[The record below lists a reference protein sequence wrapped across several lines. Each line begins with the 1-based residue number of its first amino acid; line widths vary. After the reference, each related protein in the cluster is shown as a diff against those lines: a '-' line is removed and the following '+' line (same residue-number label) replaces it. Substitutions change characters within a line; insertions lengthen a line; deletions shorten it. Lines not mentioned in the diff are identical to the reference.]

1 MTRRSLF
8 TQILWPFLTV
18 IIVGLSVTM
27 WEATVSMREFHR
39 DETRTSLECRARL
52 FVREIENR
60 GLLKEATAAA
70 GGILD
75 AVCKELGNLYEARI
89 TFVLPSG
96 KVAGDSDENP
106 AEMDNHGDR
115 PEIREA
121 LAGHVG
127 RSIRHSHTKHSDL
140 VYVAIP
146 VYHGAVLCGV
156 VRMSASLEAVDQ
168 VLSAVHARLFA
179 AGGIIALLSVAVS
192 FWLARRVTGP
202 VKDMVA
208 GARAYAEG
216 DLGNRLPVPRSTEL
230 GKLATAMNLMAGHL
244 DERIKTVRR
253 QRNELDAVFSSMA
266 EGAVAVDR
274 EERVVSLNRA
284 AAALFGVDLETA
296 RGRDIR
302 EVVRNPKI
310 QECVLRKLADS
321 EPFVEDVLLTNPEER
336 HIRVSAT
343 GLRDERGA
351 EIGALLVLEDIT
363 ELWRLERVRRDF
375 VANLSHEIRTP
386 VTSIKGYA
394 ETLLGEASRDPE
406 TLEQFLNVIVRQ
418 ADRLSALVDDILSLA
433 TLERSEAAKD
443 IPFDDISVLSS
454 LEEAVRVCS
463 PKAAARGIEIHV
475 DCAKDIRAVANA
487 SLLEQAVINLL
498 DNAIKYSEAG
508 SRVDI
513 QSVQSGEEI
522 VLSVRDTGCGISE
535 EDLSRIFERF
545 YRVDR
550 ARSRALGGTGLGL
563 SIVKHI
569 ATLHGG
575 RVSVESVLGK
585 GSCFAIHLPR
595 LSAPQTIS

>member
-8 TQILWPFLTV
+8 AQILWPFLAV
-18 IIVGLSVTM
+18 IIVGLSVTT

-39 DETRTSLECRARL
+39 NETMTSLERRARL
-52 FVREIENR
+52 FAREIEDK
-60 GLLKEATAAA
+60 GFLKDVAMSGA
-70 GGILD
+70 GVLD
-75 AVCKELGNLYEARI
+75 TVCKELGKSYEARI
-89 TFVLPSG
+89 TFILPSG
-96 KVAGDSDENP
+96 KVVGDSNEKP

-121 LAGHVG
+121 LAGRVG
-127 RSIRHSHTKHSDL
+127 RSVRHSHTMHSDL
-140 VYVAIP
+140 VYVALP
-146 VYHGAVLCGV
+146 VYREATLSGV
-156 VRMSASLEAVDQ
+156 VR
-168 VLSAVHARLFA
+168 LSAPLSAIDELLTTVHARLFV
-179 AGGIIALLSVAVS
+179 GGGVTALLSVAVS

-208 GARAYAEG
+208 GARAYAGGSLE
-216 DLGNRLPVPRSTEL
+216 NRLPVPRSAEL

-253 QRNELDAVFSSMA
+253 QRNELDAVFTSMA

-284 AAALFGVDLETA
+284 AAALFGVDLESA

-321 EPFVEDVLLTNPEER
+321 EPFVEDVLLTSPEER

-343 GLRDERGA
+343 GLRDESGG
-351 EIGALLVLEDIT
+351 EIGALLVLEDVT

-394 ETLLGEASRDPE
+394 ETLLLGDASKDPE

-433 TLERSEAAKD
+433 TLERSEAVKD
-443 IPFDDISVLSS
+443 IPFDDMSVLSS

-463 PKAAARGIEIHV
+463 PKAAARDIAIQV
-475 DCAKDIRAVANA
+475 DCAKEVRVAANV
-487 SLLEQAVINLL
+487 SLLEQALINLL

-508 SRVDI
+508 GRVDV
-513 QSVQSGEEI
+513 QAVQSGEET

-535 EDLSRIFERF
+535 EHLPRIFERF

-575 RVSVESVLGK
+575 RVSVESTLGK
-585 GSCFAIHLPR
+585 GSCFSIHLPR
-595 LSAPQTIS
+595 